1 MDDFALAL
9 QLQEQFD
16 WEFSESV
23 SGVKDELFSE
33 SAVKA
38 QEGKSE
44 DQPFVLE
51 KSEDKLSLIDS
62 KWELL
67 DPNPDVRAM
76 FLEFND
82 EYFWGKL
89 AGVEVRWSPRMTS

>member
-1 MDDFALAL
+1 MDDYALAL

-16 WEFSESV
+16 CELSELSGYNDRSLFKDSDSSVKTIEFAESMKQSSLV
-23 SGVKDELFSE
+23 DE
-33 SAVKA
+33 
-38 QEGKSE
+38 
-44 DQPFVLE
+44 
-51 KSEDKLSLIDS
+51 

-67 DPNPDVRAM
+67 DPNPDIRAM

-82 EYFWGKL
+82 EFFWGKL